1 MKRFELTRVR
11 ITKDESGEYNVG
23 EVYCAIKDNDEFSS
37 EWLTSGQ
44 FQPYGLIL
52 KPIDAKSL
60 YNVIEEANISN
71 DSLTLCDC
79 AYIDWVIVGITDCEE
94 V

>member
-11 ITKDESGEYNVG
+11 ITKDESGDYNVG
-23 EVYCAIKDNDEFSS
+23 EVYCAIKDNSEFSP
-37 EWLTSGQ
+37 EWLANGS
-44 FQPYGLIL
+44 FQPYGLII

-60 YNVIEEANISN
+60 HDVMEEANISN
-71 DSLTLCDC
+71 DPINLCDC
-79 AYIDWVIVGITDCEE
+79 EYFDWVIADITDCEE

>member
-11 ITKDESGEYNVG
+11 ITKDESGDYNVG
-23 EVYCAIKDNDEFSS
+23 EVYCAIKDNDEFSP
-37 EWLTSGQ
+37 EWLESGQ

-52 KPIDAKSL
+52 TPIDAKNL
-60 YNVIEEANISN
+60 YDVIEEANISN
-71 DSLTLCDC
+71 DALDLCDIG
-79 AYIDWVIVGITDCEE
+79 YFDWVIAGITDCEE